1 MLLYIIDAII
11 NYCCFGKPKKEIKL
25 IHRIKED
32 VLDLTEAELEQL
44 RKHLGNGCC

>member
-1 MLLYIIDAII
+1 MLYYIIDAII

>member
-1 MLLYIIDAII
+1 MLYYIIDAII
-11 NYCCFGKPKKEIKL
+11 NYCCFGKPKTEIKL

-32 VLDLTEAELEQL
+32 VLELSREELDHL